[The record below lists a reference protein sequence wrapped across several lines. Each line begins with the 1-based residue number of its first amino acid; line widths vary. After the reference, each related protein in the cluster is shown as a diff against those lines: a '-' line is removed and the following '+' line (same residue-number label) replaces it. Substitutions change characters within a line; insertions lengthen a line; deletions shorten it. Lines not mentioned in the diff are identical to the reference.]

1 MNLMFIILSNEE
13 FKSKNPYINKKIA
26 KVKEL
31 IKKEK
36 TKFKEEPIYIGNTQ
50 YFKNCLPIISKDRDV
65 LTKPTEICKIFV
77 NWKNKD
83 FTGMSVNDICKE
95 LKPQYTFSTSIVD
108 AEHTRNKFKNKTILW
123 SVFDT
128 EESARKN
135 MRIFNSM
142 FITAIEQDA
151 IDEYKKFK
159 ENPEKRPLTFDKLVP
174 NAYKL
179 YNAIDKGEL

>member
-1 MNLMFIILSNEE
+1 MNLMPIILSNDE
-13 FKSKNPYINKKIA
+13 FKSKNIYINKKIE
-26 KVKEL
+26 KIKNL
-31 IKKEK
+31 IKQEK

-50 YFKNCLPIISKDRDV
+50 YYKSCLPIISKERDV

-83 FTGMSVNDICKE
+83 FTGMKVNDICNE
-95 LKPQYTFSTSIVD
+95 LKAQYAFSIAIVD
-108 AEHTRNKFKNKTILW
+108 AEHTRNKFKNKTIIW
-123 SVFDT
+123 AVFDS
-128 EESARKN
+128 EELAKKN

-151 IDEYKKFK
+151 INEYKKFK